1 MITAS
6 LYAETLAF
14 CYLLIKLVRPALK
27 LPKAV
32 EEQLAS
38 YQQEESMW
46 VAYQSYQ
53 RLFFQQ
59 STLSGK

>member
-14 CYLLIKLVRPALK
+14 CYLLIKLVRPGLT
-27 LPKAV
+27 LPKEV

-38 YQQEESMW
+38 YEQEESMG
-46 VAYQSYQ
+46 VAYHSYQ
-53 RLFFQQ
+53 RLFLQQ
-59 STLSGK
+59 NI